1 MYRITGC
8 KPGMWSFFI
17 LSAFISPCAQSI
29 SDKKTR
35 TALRFPLLP
44 LEYRLVINIFFLYFF
59 PLESISPPKYI
70 QKLLMFSGV
79 GRGDTYLYVSELL
92 IGPVPSDNLEEK
104 T

>member
-44 LEYRLVINIFFLYFF
+44 LEYRLVINIFFC
-59 PLESISPPKYI
+59 I
-70 QKLLMFSGV
+70 FSLWNQYPHQNIFRSYSCSLAWAGV
-79 GRGDTYLYVSELL
+79 IRICMSQNYSLGRFRAT
-92 IGPVPSDNLEEK
+92 